1 MRKLFQSTLPYT
13 KCLTKSFHTLKMM
26 KPSLS
31 VSPKIFPFQN
41 LYMFSA
47 TNHENISKS
56 NYEGPGFYTEQ
67 LLTGCLSVYSYYIE
81 SNGEAFL
88 IDPLN
93 DTGKYEQILKERGS
107 KLKGVFL
114 THYHADYVAG
124 HLELSRKFG
133 CNIYMGPKA
142 FPTYGIKVLKDG
154 ETIQLGSVKLQ
165 LVHTPGHT
173 EESSCMLLVDKSNKQ
188 NILFTGDTIFL
199 N

>member
-1 MRKLFQSTLPYT
+1 MRRIIQSTLPYT
-13 KCLTKSFHTLKMM
+13 KCLTRSFHTVKMM
-26 KPSLS
+26 RPSLS
-31 VSPKIFPFQN
+31 IVPTIMLPFQRN
-41 LYMFSA
+41 HYMFSA

-56 NYEGPGFYTEQ
+56 NYEGPGFYLEQ
-67 LLTGCLSVYSYYIE
+67 LLTGCLSIYSYYVE

-93 DTGKYEQILKERGS
+93 DTAKYEQILKERGA

-133 CNIYMGPKA
+133 CDIYMGPKA

-154 ETIQLGSVKLQ
+154 QAIPLGSTKLQ

-173 EESSCMLLVDKSNKQ
+173 E
-188 NILFTGDTIFL
+188 
-199 N
+199 